1 MPNHSQPQK
10 TTTLLAFALLATA
23 ILPAAAHAQT
33 PPNPYPAPAPVE
45 QYLIADKDA
54 EIALART
61 AAPPSVSAQAEI
73 LVLGRDG
80 YTTAVK
86 GSNDFTCLVERGFA
100 ANTDDSV
107 FWNPKNRS
115 PICVNAA
122 GARTH
127 LPGIQLKA
135 KLALAGKSKAEISQ
149 ALQSARDAKQ
159 IPSPEPGAMSYMMS
173 KQQYLNDDAVHWH
186 PHLMFFVPG
195 DAASTWGA
203 NLPGSQ
209 VLSAN
214 DPEEAMT
221 IFFVVVSKWSDGSP
235 GPEMTH

>member
-86 GSNDFTCLVERGFA
+86 GTNDFTCLVERGFA

-107 FWNPKNRS
+107 FWNPKNEQFVIHVLVYRKITS
-115 PICVNAA
+115 SRRRGEV
-122 GARTH
+122 
-127 LPGIQLKA
+127 
-135 KLALAGKSKAEISQ
+135 AEN
-149 ALQSARDAKQ
+149 
-159 IPSPEPGAMSYMMS
+159 E
-173 KQQYLNDDAVHWH
+173 
-186 PHLMFFVPG
+186 
-195 DAASTWGA
+195 
-203 NLPGSQ
+203 
-209 VLSAN
+209 LSGTN
-214 DPEEAMT
+214 
-221 IFFVVVSKWSDGSP
+221 WL
-235 GPEMTH
+235 